1 MKLRHRVPGVVLRT
15 VMSLAARWS
24 LRPGTNWDQRR
35 WWSAVAARV
44 GRVPHGVRVE
54 SGRLGDL
61 ACEITAPSTMRDGL
75 VLLYLHGGGW
85 TVGSPA
91 SHRSLVARLAALTG
105 MRTWSIDYR
114 LAPEHP
120 FPAALDDCVAAY
132 QALLDAGHERIV
144 VAGDSAG
151 GGLTASLGVAVRDR
165 GLVAPAALGML
176 CPVVYVTRSALDRVV
191 DSHREPLLTS
201 RVLTE
206 MFDAY
211 VGTHD
216 RSDPLLSPLYADLA
230 GLPPVVLD
238 SAADDLLGDQDVAFA
253 QAISAAGGT
262 LDHRHYPG
270 LWHVFHALA
279 GIWPVATEALEC
291 FADRLVAAAG

>member
-1 MKLRHRVPGVVLRT
+1 MTLRHRVPGVVVRT

-24 LRPGTNWDQRR
+24 LRPGTTWDQRR
-35 WWSAVAARV
+35 WWSALAARV
-44 GRVPHGVRVE
+44 GRVPAGVRVE
-54 SGRLGDL
+54 KGRLGDL
-61 ACEITAPSTMRDGL
+61 VCEITTPPNVRASL
-75 VLLYLHGGGW
+75 ELLYLHGGGW
-85 TVGSPA
+85 TGGSPA

-105 MRTWSIDYR
+105 IRTWSIDYR

-120 FPAALDDCVAAY
+120 FPAALEDCVAAY

-151 GGLTASLGVAVRDR
+151 GGLTASLGLAVRDR

-176 CPVVYVTRSALDRVV
+176 CPVVDVTRSALERVV
-191 DSHREPLLTS
+191 DSHREPLTG

-238 SAADDLLGDQDVAFA
+238 SSAEDLLGDQDVAFGR
-253 QAISAAGGT
+253 AISAAGGT

-270 LWHVFHALA
+270 LWHVFQALA
-279 GIWPVATEALEC
+279 GIWPVATEALES